1 MVQLKKYLIM
11 NIKTALAI
19 LVWITSV
26 ITTGILVQNTKTDNI
41 IVEEIITI
49 CDKEKDSLT
58 MEENIYLYL
67 DSINLKFKTV
77 VIAQAILE
85 SGNFKSKVFQE
96 YNNIF
101 GMKKASKRP
110 SLGVKTGNYNK
121 YKSWQESILD
131 YAFYQAYF
139 CSHIRTEEEYL
150 DFLNKNYA
158 EDNNYKE
165 KLEKIIAKLRNTNSL
180 TKS

>member
-67 DSINLKFKTV
+67 DSINLNPKVNELSKIKKPNGKLMTEDEFK
-77 VIAQAILE
+77 
-85 SGNFKSKVFQE
+85 KS
-96 YNNIF
+96 
-101 GMKKASKRP
+101 
-110 SLGVKTGNYNK
+110 
-121 YKSWQESILD
+121 
-131 YAFYQAYF
+131 
-139 CSHIRTEEEYL
+139 
-150 DFLNKNYA
+150 LNKITENLI
-158 EDNNYKE
+158 KRR
-165 KLEKIIAKLRNTNSL
+165 ITFPGNTPD
-180 TKS
+180 TKF